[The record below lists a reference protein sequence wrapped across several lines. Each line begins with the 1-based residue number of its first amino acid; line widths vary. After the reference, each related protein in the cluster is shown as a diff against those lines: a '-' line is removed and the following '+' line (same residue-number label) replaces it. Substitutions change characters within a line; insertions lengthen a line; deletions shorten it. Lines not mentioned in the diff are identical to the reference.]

1 MKRILKNLLA
11 VLVLTAALAVS
22 AFAVEYTHCADAL
35 NELGIFKG
43 SAGGSELDRAPTR
56 LEAGVMLVRL
66 LGKEDEAKALA
77 ANYTAPF
84 TDVKPWAYGY
94 VQYLFDNGLS
104 AGQGG
109 GKFGS
114 DAACKDKDYATF
126 LLRALGYTDKSENP
140 DFTWANSVDFAAG
153 LGITG
158 SIFPSETFL
167 RDNMAA
173 MSYSALATPV
183 KGGDA
188 DLLAKLVSDGA
199 IADAKGY
206 DKKFEAWRAF
216 NDANAALSDVKGMSF
231 LMDMDI
237 GLTAEGENLSL
248 KAAVDADAVIDE
260 NDFDKTKMSMLMNME
275 MEGETME
282 AAVYYT
288 DGAYY
293 MDMDGEQVKV
303 PMSIQDLIDEFGLEE
318 AAKQSDTPLCMLS
331 DASVTEQDGATVY
344 KVSVAPDIFSS
355 LFDEAMDASM
365 SAMLTAG
372 GPAEMS
378 AEDMA
383 ALEEMFAQS
392 GLSMDK
398 MDLSMTVKDGELNAM
413 NLDMGLS
420 LEVLGQKMG
429 LTCKADIK
437 DIETGITDV
446 ALPDNLDA
454 FVEAGQ
460 EAPADAA

>member
-1 MKRILKNLLA
+1 MRRILKTLSLI
-11 VLVLTAALAVS
+11 LVLTAALAVS
-22 AFAVEYTHCADAL
+22 AFAAEYTHCADAL

-43 SAGGSELDRAPTR
+43 SGGDYELDRAPTR

-84 TDVKPWAYGY
+84 TDVKPWAHGY

-126 LLRALGYTDKSENP
+126 LLRALGYTDKGDSP
-140 DFTWANSVDFAAG
+140 DFTWANSVEFAAG
-153 LGITG
+153 LGVTG
-158 SIFPSETFL
+158 SVFPSDTFL

-173 MSYSALATPV
+173 MSYSALATPT
-183 KGGDA
+183 KDGDT
-188 DLLAKLVSDGA
+188 DLLTKLTASGV

-216 NDANAALSDVKGMSF
+216 NEVNAALGDVKGMSF
-231 LMDMDI
+231 LMDMD
-237 GLTAEGENLSL
+237 LVLNAEGENLTM
-248 KAAVDADAVIDE
+248 KATVDADALVDE
-260 NDFDKTKMSMLMNME
+260 KDFDKTKMSMQMKME
-275 MEGETME
+275 MDGETME
-282 AAVYYT
+282 GSAYYT

-293 MDMDGEQVKV
+293 IDADGEKVKM
-303 PMSIQDLIDEFGLEE
+303 PMSLQEIMDQLGLEE
-318 AAKQSDTPLCMLS
+318 TAKQSDTPLCMIS

-344 KVSVAPDIFSS
+344 KVSVAPSVFSG
-355 LFDEAMDASM
+355 LFDEMMDASM
-365 SAMLTAG
+365 STMLTTGSA
-372 GPAEMS
+372 AEMS

-383 ALEEMFAQS
+383 SLEEMLAQT
-392 GLSMDK
+392 GMSMDK
-398 MDLSMTVKDGELNAM
+398 MDLSMTVKDGALNAM
-413 NLDMGLS
+413 NIDAGLS
-420 LEVLGQKMG
+420 LEVLGQKIGMT
-429 LTCKADIK
+429 LKADIK
-437 DIETGITDV
+437 DIKTDITDV
-446 ALPDNLDA
+446 ALPDDLDA
-454 FVEAGQ
+454 YVEAGQ

>member
-1 MKRILKNLLA
+1 MRRIIKTLSLI
-11 VLVLTAALAVS
+11 LVLTAMLAVS
-22 AFAVEYTHCADAL
+22 AFAAEYTHCAEAL
-35 NELGIFKG
+35 NELGMFKG
-43 SAGGSELDRAPTR
+43 SGGDYELDRAPTR

-126 LLRALGYTDKSENP
+126 LLRALGYTDKSGKP

-158 SIFPSETFL
+158 SLFPSDTFL

-183 KGGDA
+183 KGGDT
-188 DLLAKLVSDGA
+188 DLLTKLISDGA
-199 IADAKGY
+199 ITDAKGY

-216 NDANAALSDVKGMSF
+216 NDTSAALGDVKGMSF

-237 GLTAEGENLSL
+237 GLNDGSENLTL
-248 KAAVDADAVIDE
+248 KASVDADALVDE
-260 NDFDKTKMSMLMNME
+260 SDFDKTQMAMTMKME
-275 MEGETME
+275 ADGETIE
-282 AAVYYT
+282 GAAYYT

-293 MDMDGEQVKV
+293 INTDGEKVKM
-303 PMSIQDLIDEFGLEE
+303 PLSLQKLMDEIGLEE
-318 AAKQSDTPLCMLS
+318 AAKQTDTPLCMLS
-331 DASVTEQDGATVY
+331 DASVTEKDGATVY
-344 KVSVAPDIFSS
+344 KVSVAPDIFSGI
-355 LFDEAMDASM
+355 FDEAMDASM
-365 SAMLTAG
+365 SAMLTTG
-372 GPAEMS
+372 SAEMS

-383 ALEEMFAQS
+383 ALKEMLAQT
-392 GLSMDK
+392 GMSMDK
-398 MDLSMTVKDGELNAM
+398 MDLSMTVKDGALNAM
-413 NLDMGLS
+413 NLDMGLNI
-420 LEVLGQKMG
+420 EVLGQKMG

-437 DIETGITDV
+437 DIKTDITSV
-446 ALPDNLDA
+446 TLPDDLDTY
-454 FVEAGQ
+454 VEAGQ
-460 EAPADAA
+460 ETPADAA